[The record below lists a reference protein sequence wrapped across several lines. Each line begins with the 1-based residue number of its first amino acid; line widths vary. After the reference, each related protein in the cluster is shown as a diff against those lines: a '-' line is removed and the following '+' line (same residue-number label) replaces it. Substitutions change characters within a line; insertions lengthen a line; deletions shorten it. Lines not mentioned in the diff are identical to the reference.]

1 MNYLKRY
8 YILYLMCLPAMV
20 FYIIFKY
27 IPMYG
32 VVIAFKDYNIFEG
45 MTASE
50 WVGLKVFKEVFS
62 QPFFWQAIKNT
73 LILNLLT
80 LLVSFP
86 LTILLSLM
94 LNEVRAPKF
103 KKFAQSLLY
112 LPYFISWVVVAGLV
126 TNLFSLNTG
135 SVNMLLSKLGIGPV
149 SFLIEEK
156 WWIFTYIVSQVW
168 KNLGWGTIIYLAAL
182 AGVDETLY
190 EAAYMDGATKLQ
202 RIWHIT
208 LPSIKNTIV
217 VMFILQI
224 SKMMAIGLDAP
235 LLLQNDKVI
244 NVAEVISTYVYKV
257 GLVRVEYSLATA
269 IGLFQAIVNI
279 TLLFIANTLTK
290 AVGEKGVF

>member
-1 MNYLKRY
+1 
-8 YILYLMCLPAMV
+8 
-20 FYIIFKY
+20 
-27 IPMYG
+27 
-32 VVIAFKDYNIFEG
+32 
-45 MTASE
+45 
-50 WVGLKVFKEVFS
+50 
-62 QPFFWQAIKNT
+62 
-73 LILNLLT
+73 
-80 LLVSFP
+80 
-86 LTILLSLM
+86 
-94 LNEVRAPKF
+94 
-103 KKFAQSLLY
+103 
-112 LPYFISWVVVAGLV
+112 
-126 TNLFSLNTG
+126 
-135 SVNMLLSKLGIGPV
+135 MLLSKLGIGPV